1 MEKRTG
7 RTVAIAAGTVV
18 VLGVALAAWRGAETD
33 APPPPPPPAVTV
45 APVLQ
50 RDVAE
55 WDEFSGRLEAV
66 DHVEIRPRVSGYIKR
81 VTFEE
86 GREVRKGEIL
96 FQIDPRPYQADLDHA
111 TAQLEQA
118 RTAADLAAREV
129 ERAEKLVNVQ
139 AISREEF
146 DSRTSAQANGAAA
159 VRAAEAAVET
169 ARLNLG
175 WTEVRSPIAG
185 RVSRAEVTEGN
196 LVQAGPPDATLLTTV
211 VSVDSMYLYFDSDE
225 QTYLRYSARAAA
237 DGARSS
243 GWHGARFPVYL
254 GLANETGFP
263 HEGRLDFV
271 DNRIDPASGTIRTRA
286 IFGNRDRRFTP
297 GLFAR
302 VKLVGGKSSPTLLVR
317 DAAIGTDQDRKFV
330 LLLGKGDSLVY
341 RPVEIGPLTD
351 GLRIVRSGVKA
362 GDKVVVNGLM
372 RVRPG
377 IKVTA
382 TVAAMIPD
390 SSDTRDS
397 SAAASDRS
405 ARPCDCPASSS
416 TGRFSRPC
424 SRSWSSSRA

>member
-1 MEKRTG
+1 MPSRSHFG
-7 RTVAIAAGTVV
+7 LLAA
-18 VLGVALAAWRGAETD
+18 ALALAGCSPKPSA
-33 APPPPPPPAVTV
+33 APPPTAVTV

-66 DHVEIRPRVSGYIKR
+66 DQVQIRPRVSGYIKR
-81 VTFEE
+81 LTFTE
-86 GREVRKGEIL
+86 GREVRKGEVL
-96 FQIDPRPYQADLDHA
+96 FEIDPRPYQADLDRA
-111 TAQLEQA
+111 QAQLEQA

-129 ERAEKLVNVQ
+129 SRAEKLVDVQ

-146 DSRTSAQANGAAA
+146 DSRTSAQANSVAA

-175 WTEVRSPIAG
+175 WTQVRSPIAG

-211 VSVDSMYLYFDSDE
+211 VSLDSIYLYFDSDE
-225 QTYLRYSARAAA
+225 QTYLRYSGRAAA
-237 DGARSS
+237 DGARN
-243 GWHGARFPVYL
+243 WHDARLPVYL

-286 IFGNRDRRFTP
+286 IFSNRDRRFTP

-302 VKLVGGKSSPTLLVR
+302 VKLVGSQRAPALLVR

-330 LLLGKGDSLVY
+330 LVLGKGDSLAY
-341 RPVEIGPLTD
+341 RPVELGRLSDD
-351 GLRIVRSGVKA
+351 GLRIVRSGLAV

-377 IKVTA
+377 MKVSPKV
-382 TVAAMIPD
+382 VAMVPD
-390 SSDTRDS
+390 SSD
-397 SAAASDRS
+397 
-405 ARPCDCPASSS
+405 S
-416 TGRFSRPC
+416 TMAER
-424 SRSWSSSRA
+424 

>member
-1 MEKRTG
+1 MPSRSL
-7 RTVAIAAGTVV
+7 VV
-18 VLGVALAAWRGAETD
+18 VSALSFTGSLLGCSPK
-33 APPPPPPPAVTV
+33 PPAPPPPPAVTV

-50 RDVAE
+50 RNIAE

-66 DHVEIRPRVSGYIKR
+66 DQVEIRPRVSGYIKR
-81 VTFEE
+81 VTFTE
-86 GREVRKGEIL
+86 GREVRKGEVL
-96 FQIDPRPYQADLDHA
+96 FEIDPRPYQAELDRA
-111 TAQLEQA
+111 LAQLEQA

-129 ERAEKLVNVQ
+129 GRAEKLVNVQ

-146 DSRTSAQANGAAA
+146 DTRTSAQANNVAA

-175 WTEVRSPIAG
+175 WTVVRSPIAG

-196 LVQAGPPDATLLTTV
+196 LVHSGPPDATLLTTV
-211 VSVDSMYLYFDSDE
+211 VSLDSMYLYFDSDE
-225 QTYLRYSARAAA
+225 QTYLRYADRGKTGTSAWQ
-237 DGARSS
+237 GARL
-243 GWHGARFPVYL
+243 PVYL

-263 HEGRLDFV
+263 HEGRLDFI

-286 IFGNRDRRFTP
+286 IFSNKDRRFTP

-302 VKLVGGKSSPTLLVR
+302 VKLVGSKSTPTLLVR

-341 RPVEIGPLTD
+341 RPVEIGRLSD
-351 GLRIVRSGVKA
+351 GLRIVRSGVQA

-377 IKVTA
+377 VKVKP
-382 TVAAMIPD
+382 TVVAMVPD
-390 SSDTRDS
+390 SAGARDS
-397 SAAASDRS
+397 SAGSRDS
-405 ARPCDCPASSS
+405 TPAV
-416 TGRFSRPC
+416 
-424 SRSWSSSRA
+424 A